1 MCGEDVMNI
10 NPDKVKELVLLFSE
24 LDDDYQKELM
34 GKAYELS
41 LKQSQKNLI
50 KKENKKF
57 KNEEEYKEEIE
68 KRSNERV
75 KETIDLLQIFN
86 KIDDEGKAQLAI
98 VLDKLSNGDLTRK
111 TDIEIKINSKKVS
124 LKDYI
129 EEVLPQADFKSANER
144 ATEYLKEINRN

>member
-1 MCGEDVMNI
+1 MNI

-57 KNEEEYKEEIE
+57 KSEKEYKEEIK
-68 KRSNERV
+68 KRSNERA
-75 KETIDLLQIFN
+75 KESLDLLQIFD

-98 VLDKLSNGDLTRK
+98 VLDKLSNGDLIRK

-129 EEVLPQADFKSANER
+129 EEVLPQADFKSANEK

>member
-1 MCGEDVMNI
+1 MSGEDDMNI

-57 KNEEEYKEEIE
+57 KSEKEYKEEIE
-68 KRSNERV
+68 KRSNENFRI
-75 KETIDLLQIFN
+75 K
-86 KIDDEGKAQLAI
+86 K
-98 VLDKLSNGDLTRK
+98 RK
-111 TDIEIKINSKKVS
+111 Y
-124 LKDYI
+124 YI
-129 EEVLPQADFKSANER
+129 
-144 ATEYLKEINRN
+144 

>member
-1 MCGEDVMNI
+1 M
-10 NPDKVKELVLLFSE
+10 
-24 LDDDYQKELM
+24 
-34 GKAYELS
+34 ELS

-57 KNEEEYKEEIE
+57 KSEKEYKEEIE
-68 KRSNERV
+68 KRSNERA
-75 KETIDLLQIFN
+75 KESLDLLQIFD

-129 EEVLPQADFKSANER
+129 EEVLPQADFKSANEK

>member
-1 MCGEDVMNI
+1 MNI
-10 NPDKVKELVLLFSE
+10 NPDKVKELVLLFSK

-129 EEVLPQADFKSANER
+129 EEVLPQADFKSANKK

>member
-1 MCGEDVMNI
+1 MSGEDDMNI
-10 NPDKVKELVLLFSE
+10 NPEKVKELVLLFSE

-57 KNEEEYKEEIE
+57 KSEKEYKEEIE
-68 KRSNERV
+68 KGSNERA
-75 KETIDLLQIFN
+75 KESLDLLQIFD

-129 EEVLPQADFKSANER
+129 EEVLPQADFKSANEK